1 MDDLVDNVIR
11 QKLGMA
17 RRRPG
22 EKRLAIERAQRD
34 LLLCELNAINGHTW
48 GASQSGPEYLSCLAR
63 LAEVKA
69 A

>member
-1 MDDLVDNVIR
+1 
-11 QKLGMA
+11 MA

-34 LLLCELNAINGHTW
+34 LLLCELNAIDGHIW
-48 GASQSGPEYLSCLAR
+48 GTSQSGPEYLSCLAR
-63 LAEVKA
+63 LSDVKA